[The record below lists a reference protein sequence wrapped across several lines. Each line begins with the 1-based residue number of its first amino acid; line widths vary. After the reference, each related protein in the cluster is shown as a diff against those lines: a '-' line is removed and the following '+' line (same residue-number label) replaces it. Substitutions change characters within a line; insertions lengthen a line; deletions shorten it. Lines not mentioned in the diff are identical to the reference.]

1 LGKYCIQIHALW
13 HRGDSYCHDSVS
25 VRDAVQFLKGKQEIK
40 ASAYELDAEID
51 TQILTVGLYMIF

>member
-1 LGKYCIQIHALW
+1 MHALW
-13 HRGDSYCHDSVS
+13 HHDDLYCHDSVS
-25 VRDAVQFLKGKQEIK
+25 VHDAVQFLKGKQEIK